1 MATSENT
8 VRTPKAQ
15 RWGNSLAVRLP
26 AALLVN
32 SHISEGTALEI
43 SQKDGGLFIRAIPE
57 KNKTITYINP
67 YSEASI
73 LEGLTAETAHADEV
87 FEPLSS
93 EVDY

>member
-1 MATSENT
+1 MATIENQT
-8 VRTPKAQ
+8 RSPKAQ

-26 AALLVN
+26 AALLAS

-57 KNKTITYINP
+57 KSKTVKYTNP